1 MEGGKLT
8 GGRLLLQFT
17 YRLVRMSTKQNSK
30 SETAVP
36 NLLAAARTAFIAK
49 NYADVTMDEIAKAA
63 GVTKG
68 ALYHHFA
75 SKQALYLEM
84 MHADLQEKRDLFRS
98 AVERPGSCR
107 ARLSR
112 LTERFLDLPPEKRD
126 LIKLVRRDINIFKD
140 PQREQLVRAYQAAL
154 PEQIEAVI
162 REGIE
167 TGQLAPADTRLLSWM
182 YVAMVEV
189 MLTPYAATLFEDEVA
204 MLEGVLDLF
213 IACAGQAVEPS
224 VSLPASG
231 AP

>member
-1 MEGGKLT
+1 
-8 GGRLLLQFT
+8 
-17 YRLVRMSTKQNSK
+17 MSIKRISK
-30 SETAVP
+30 SETTVP
-36 NLLAAARTAFIAK
+36 NLLAAARTAFVAK
-49 NYADVTMDEIAKAA
+49 NYAEVTMDEIARAA

-84 MHADLQEKRDLFRS
+84 MHADLQEKRDLFRL

-112 LTERFLDLPPEKRD
+112 LTEHFLDLPPEKRD

-140 PQREQLVRAYQAAL
+140 PQREKLVRAYQAAL
-154 PEQIEAVI
+154 PEQIEAVL

-167 TGQLAPADTRLLSWM
+167 EGELAPTDARLLSWM

-189 MLTPYAATLFEDEVA
+189 LLTHYAATLFEDDEA
-204 MLEGVLDLF
+204 MLEAVLDLF
-213 IACAGQAVEPS
+213 FAGAGQAAESS
-224 VSLPASG
+224 VSLPVSG
-231 AP
+231 APGPARGP